1 MANILIT
8 GETAEIDGFM
18 CGLSF
23 VNDSSIVIEDCGDGW
38 VLLDDEDAEED
49 STRKL
54 IGGELYYVCDGVEIP
69 E

>member
-8 GETAEIDGFM
+8 GDVTEINGFM

-38 VLLDDEDAEED
+38 VLLDDEDAKED
-49 STRKL
+49 TTHKL
-54 IGGELYYVCDGVEIP
+54 VAGELYFVCEGVEIP